1 MKFKTQTLKILD
13 FLIQKNHKIVLEK
26 VLQDSEL
33 QEHLVD
39 TLEYSKVK
47 VKIIFA
53 SRIICYLINDK

>member
-53 SRIICYLINDK
+53 SRIICYLINDE